1 MMAPVVPG
9 RNPPL
14 GGIVGNHPPP
24 DKMGAPGMYCSAYRV
39 KPFEIKADNPHV
51 KATTTRK
58 LPVGAL
64 RGNFERKDVKA

>member
-14 GGIVGNHPPP
+14 GGSWETTPP
-24 DKMGAPGMYCSAYRV
+24 DKMGAPVIYGSGYWV

-64 RGNFERKDVKA
+64 RGSKSEERM